1 LSVLGLPSAMIIN
14 TVIEEAFSKPIEDGR
29 ARILLRMQTIECE
42 VENSAPDFISVED
55 DELFLSVQPSQE
67 VNVSIDALDQ
77 SFPVEFVRYNPDGNG
92 VILKPKKESIWF
104 DIDVEQVTDI
114 WIADLSFRIENKHS
128 RYLAYYITKLDHR
141 LEWLQ
146 PELRTGEIKSMSIST
161 KKFKPPKITGKEM
174 FSSVEVIRCADM
186 IGRSVRKIDL
196 RTGGAYV
203 KFNTDKGR
211 LEPLIIGIA
220 EKLGYVIDPLDKET
234 IVQMDQEGKNVSHA
248 IYLKQN

>member
-1 LSVLGLPSAMIIN
+1 MSIN
-14 TVIEEAFSKPIEDGR
+14 TIVEEAFTKPIADGR
-29 ARILLRMQTIECE
+29 ARILLRFQTIECE
-42 VENSAPDFISVED
+42 VENSAPDFISVEE
-55 DELFLSVQPSQE
+55 DELYLSVQPSNE
-67 VNVSIDALDQ
+67 VDVSIDELEQ
-77 SFPVEFVRYNPDGNG
+77 SFPVKFIRNNPDGKG
-92 VILKPKKESIWF
+92 VILKPVDESIWF

-128 RYLAYYITKLDHR
+128 RYLAYYITKLDHQ

-146 PELRTGEIKSMSIST
+146 PELRSGEIKSMSIST

-196 RTGGAYV
+196 RTGGAHV

-220 EKLGYVIDPLDKET
+220 DKLGYVIDPLDKET
-234 IVQMDQEGKNVSHA
+234 IAELDREGKNVSHA
-248 IYLKQN
+248 IYLKQT